1 MNSEYTIAVHSMV
14 YLASLPERMANS
26 EMIAENVCTH
36 SARIRKVMG
45 MLRRSGYIRT
55 KEGIGGGFQ
64 LDCQPEEINLG
75 ELYRIVC
82 FGSLKPGWCS
92 GNPET
97 DCAVASNISEVMD
110 VIYYDVEQQLAK
122 HLSKW
127 TIRDVHLR
135 VKEIQGAK

>member
-1 MNSEYTIAVHSMV
+1 MNSEFTIAVHSMV
-14 YLASLPERMANS
+14 YLASRPDRMANS

-45 MLRRSGYIRT
+45 FLKRSGYIQT

-64 LDCQPEEINLG
+64 LVCQPEEVNLG

-82 FGSLKPGWCS
+82 FGKLKPGWCS
-92 GNPET
+92 GDPER
-97 DCAVASNISEVMD
+97 DCAVAANISEVMD
-110 VIYYDVEQQLAK
+110 GIYIEVEQQLAK

-127 TIRDVHLR
+127 TIRDVLDR
-135 VKEIQGAK
+135 ITALEKSK